1 MIGQGQ
7 DSHAFLERTRNQYCR
22 RESAIGGRAMAVQI
36 NIHGTFLPQI
46 SWRYR
51 APICLLLCRHI
62 LLLAATVKQFIDF
75 IPLLLFFI
83 VFKLDPRVV
92 DIAGH
97 EVTVGGIY
105 SATAMLI
112 ISSLVV
118 YGTLFIKQRKLEKS
132 QWLTLI
138 ACLVFGSLTL
148 AFHSE
153 TFLKWKAPV
162 VNWLFALAFIGSH
175 FVGEQLL
182 IKRIM
187 GHALTLPEPVWTRL
201 NIAWIG
207 FFLFCGAANLFV
219 AFTFQDY
226 WVDFKVFGSLGMTLL
241 FLVGQGI
248 YLSRHLHDA
257 DTTTPKTED

>member
-1 MIGQGQ
+1 
-7 DSHAFLERTRNQYCR
+7 
-22 RESAIGGRAMAVQI
+22 
-36 NIHGTFLPQI
+36 
-46 SWRYR
+46 
-51 APICLLLCRHI
+51 LLLCRHI

-75 IPLLLFFI
+75 IPLFLFFI
-83 VFKLDPRVV
+83 VYKIDPRVV
-92 DIAGH
+92 DIAGNQL
-97 EVTVGGIY
+97 TVGGIY

-118 YGTLFIKQRKLEKS
+118 YGTLFISQRKLEKS

-162 VNWLFALAFIGSH
+162 VNWLFALAFAGSH
-175 FVGEQLL
+175 FIGDRLL

-187 GHALTLPEPVWTRL
+187 GHALTLPAPVWTRL
-201 NIAWIG
+201 NLAWIV
-207 FFLFCGAANLFV
+207 FFLLCGGANLFV
-219 AFTFQDY
+219 AFTFQSI

-248 YLSRHLHDA
+248 YLSRHMHDA
-257 DTTTPKTED
+257 DPSTSKTED